1 MENSFL
7 YFVLISSPLSSH
19 IFNSLKILFLIVFNH
34 FISNYLFSSLDDEVY
49 KKVTQLYKN
58 LLFIQSKI
66 IYDNKQYPSGMFSQ
80 LENYTGYIGIK
91 Y

>member
-49 KKVTQLYKN
+49 TKKLLNYVKENSCLYN
-58 LLFIQSKI
+58 LKLFMI
-66 IYDNKQYPSGMFSQ
+66 INNILVVYFFN
-80 LENYTGYIGIK
+80 
-91 Y
+91 